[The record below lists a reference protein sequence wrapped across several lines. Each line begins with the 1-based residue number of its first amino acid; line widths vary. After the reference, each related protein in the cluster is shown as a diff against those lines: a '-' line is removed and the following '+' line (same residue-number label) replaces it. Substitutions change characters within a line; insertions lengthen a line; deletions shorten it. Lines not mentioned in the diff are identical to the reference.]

1 MTTELEQAFAR
12 IVNAAQHG
20 VNCLPDF
27 AKESAANQL
36 RADVKALDDYLNPK
50 DAPAQA
56 TLPEKPEG

>member
-1 MTTELEQAFAR
+1 MTKELEQAFAR

-50 DAPAQA
+50 EE
-56 TLPEKPEG
+56 EKNEV